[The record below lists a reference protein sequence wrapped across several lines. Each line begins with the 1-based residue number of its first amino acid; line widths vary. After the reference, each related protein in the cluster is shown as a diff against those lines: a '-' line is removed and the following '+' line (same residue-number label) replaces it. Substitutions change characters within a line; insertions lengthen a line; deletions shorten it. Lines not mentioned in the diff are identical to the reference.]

1 MKHVAIISNGP
12 SAERFDGV
20 DRSEFDAVVGVNWTP
35 ARWACDW
42 WCFCDW
48 TTFADHVPR
57 GNPRLFVKRFA
68 AGKLPRYAPECMERF
83 RAAPEALLHERIAP
97 PPLPDAAGR
106 WNAFSGLA
114 ALGLAWHLQAT
125 HITVFGA
132 DMTGDRDHTGQFG
145 HSRTPDRWA
154 LERQIWNALTASLKA
169 EGVVV
174 QRIGKSSQHS
184 AISNSIPSSQP

>member
-12 SAERFDGV
+12 SADLFDRADCDG
-20 DRSEFDAVVGVNWTP
+20 FDVVIGVNWTP

-68 AGKLPRYAPECMERF
+68 AEKLPRYAPHCMDRF
-83 RAAPEALLHERIAP
+83 RAAPQVLLHERIAP
-97 PPLPDAAGR
+97 PPLPGDVGR

-114 ALGLAWHLQAT
+114 ALGLAQHLQAT
-125 HITVFGA
+125 RITVFGA

-154 LERQIWNALTASLKA
+154 LERGIWGALTEVLEA
-169 EGVVV
+169 EGITVE
-174 QRIGKSSQHS
+174 RGGASS
-184 AISNSIPSSQP
+184 